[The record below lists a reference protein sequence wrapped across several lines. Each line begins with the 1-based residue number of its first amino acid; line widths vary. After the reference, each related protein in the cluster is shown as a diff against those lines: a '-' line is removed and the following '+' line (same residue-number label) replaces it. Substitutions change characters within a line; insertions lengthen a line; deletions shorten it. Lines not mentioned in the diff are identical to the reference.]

1 VSFFLENVHCICNSV
16 SANDG
21 QVLSIAVLMIPLF
34 FENAISVCKR
44 AVQLTSLLP
53 TWALV
58 VNSAVSAGA
67 ERVLGR
73 ESVMTRP
80 SLQAA

>member
-21 QVLSIAVLMIPLF
+21 LVLSIAVLMIPLF

-58 VNSAVSAGA
+58 VKSAVSSGA
-67 ERVLGR
+67 DKVLGR
-73 ESVMTRP
+73 ESVMTCP
-80 SLQAA
+80 YLQAS